1 MDKLARMSDKH
12 LDELNDQAIND
23 FINGK
28 TNYEDTLNKMYS
40 LFQIKVGNA
49 IREAQ
54 SKNG

>member
-28 TNYEDTLNKMYS
+28 TNYEDTLNKMYG
-40 LFQIKVGNA
+40 LFQMKVGNA

>member
-23 FINGK
+23 FINWK
-28 TNYEDTLNKMYS
+28 TNYEDTLNKMYG
-40 LFQIKVGNA
+40 LFQMKVGNA